1 MSVVSGSYCL
11 GNSPSSSGY
20 TTPRFRPVPPI
31 DAYLPTRVLDSKRAQ
46 RPALDRVNLR
56 CWHLPGYLFKDWYST
71 LVNCRWHRFYALF
84 LLLYFGMFAAFA
96 ALYVSQPP
104 TCISNSQ
111 NFWHALWFSV
121 HTSSTIGYGAQA
133 PNPDCYLLQLGIM
146 AQVLVS
152 LFMQGTLL
160 GLVFARIS
168 NSAGRSATIRFSK
181 VLSMWVGE
189 DGVYRLTF
197 RVANMR
203 RHQVLK
209 PEVRMLLLRR
219 QLSHPFSSDASWE
232 YLYSELPAEHVG
244 GGRLWLGVPS
254 LIEHRVDS
262 KSPLSGMSEGDI
274 KGSDMEL
281 IVLLDGIDETTS
293 RCLQARWPPAA
304 CHARHSYVPSD
315 IRWHHRFDSCLQRR
329 RSGKLGVDFSRFDST
344 APRSASSASL
354 HVLHAMASAQSIQS
368 VPSGGARGSF
378 GAAAA
383 AAVQQ
388 HLQQQQYRAASMG
401 TGAAAPSSFAGG
413 LAGPYAGSLGS
424 MPAPAPASTLGP
436 TAHSTAP
443 GPVLAA
449 PRDARTG

>member
-1 MSVVSGSYCL
+1 MGRWWSVAV
-11 GNSPSSSGY
+11 
-20 TTPRFRPVPPI
+20 PVPV
-31 DAYLPTRVLDSKRAQ
+31 RWVVFWWSRAADTAI
-46 RPALDRVNLR
+46 RAGLAGRGRTVG
-56 CWHLPGYLFKDWYST
+56 H
-71 LVNCRWHRFYALF
+71 
-84 LLLYFGMFAAFA
+84 
-96 ALYVSQPP
+96 
-104 TCISNSQ
+104 
-111 NFWHALWFSV
+111 
-121 HTSSTIGYGAQA
+121 
-133 PNPDCYLLQLGIM
+133 
-146 AQVLVS
+146 S
-152 LFMQGTLL
+152 LF
-160 GLVFARIS
+160 
-168 NSAGRSATIRFSK
+168 
-181 VLSMWVGE
+181 
-189 DGVYRLTF
+189 
-197 RVANMR
+197 
-203 RHQVLK
+203 
-209 PEVRMLLLRR
+209 
-219 QLSHPFSSDASWE
+219 
-232 YLYSELPAEHVG
+232 
-244 GGRLWLGVPS
+244 
-254 LIEHRVDS
+254 
-262 KSPLSGMSEGDI
+262 SPLLPLPCCA
-274 KGSDMEL
+274 DMEL

-304 CHARHSYVPSD
+304 CHVNVEGRCCWGVKPNVPACLPADRGQPHQTCLCPCFLASRADALCRPPSALQARHSYVPSD
-315 IRWHHRFDSCLQRR
+315 IRWHHRFDSCLQRRWAWSRATSCPCYQLPISLRLWHSACPVQHVETCHCHSCPSSPQHRARPPAHPHRPACCR